1 MFVDNLK
8 FIKRVPMDVPGAV
21 NVIKQ
26 VPIGSAEGWED
37 HVMRVF
43 TISEM
48 GNTPKHKHDWP
59 HINYIIKGE
68 GILHMDGRDYP
79 VEAGSVAYIPEGTE
93 HQFKSSTMGDFSFIC
108 IVPNKGEY

>member
-8 FIKRVPMDVPGAV
+8 FIKRMPMDMPGAV

-26 VPIGSAEGWED
+26 VPVGGNAEGWED

-43 TISEM
+43 TISDM
-48 GNTPKHKHDWP
+48 GNTPKHTHDWP

-68 GILHMDGRDYP
+68 GLLHMDGKDHP
-79 VEAGSVAYIPEGTE
+79 VEEGSVAFVPSGWST
-93 HQFKSSTMGDFSFIC
+93 SSRALQRVILC
-108 IVPNKGEY
+108 LYA

>member
-8 FIKRVPMDVPGAV
+8 VIKKVPMEMPGAV
-21 NVIKQ
+21 NVMKQ
-26 VPIGSAEGWED
+26 IGVGNDEGWED

-43 TISEM
+43 TITEM
-48 GNTPKHKHDWP
+48 GNTPKHTHDWP

-68 GILHMDGRDYP
+68 GILHMNGKDFP
-79 VEAGSVAYIPEGTE
+79 VEEGGVAYVPSGVE
-93 HQFKSSTMGDFSFIC
+93 HQFKSTTTGEFTFIC

>member
-8 FIKRVPMDVPGAV
+8 FIKRVPMDMPGAV
-21 NVIKQ
+21 NVMKQ
-26 VPIGSAEGWED
+26 APIGNAEGWED

-43 TISEM
+43 TITDM
-48 GNTPKHKHDWP
+48 GNTPKHNHDWP

-68 GILHMDGRDYP
+68 GILHMDGKDHP
-79 VEAGSVAYIPEGTE
+79 VEEGSVAFVPAGVE
-93 HQFKSSTMGDFSFIC
+93 HQFKSSTTGEFTFIC